1 MAMSIR
7 RYRLKRPS
15 RSRSIFRA
23 HWQGRYRAFM
33 SWSINTAWANRRM
46 RLLFHAGLGIAAVV
60 GVASGVCAAQ
70 DLRAPSAVTAGE
82 PATIST
88 AGGGKATFYLVGPG
102 VSNKSDVSLGNEI
115 PLRAQDLRDAGQY
128 FAILCSDICH
138 SASFYVSPAKPATL
152 TFLVHPSRV
161 PVAQSDAV
169 SGVALAFDQ
178 FHNLMLHT
186 LTVNFQLTAGN
197 ASLLSRQVPTQ
208 NGAAWFRA
216 LSGKSAG
223 LLQVTAAVD
232 ELSARRAVQQVA
244 SDPCNLRITGQ
255 RTKTGI
261 TVQSEPVRD
270 CAGNPV
276 PDGTIVTF
284 TATSANGKSSVD
296 APIKRGIAQ
305 AQMLASGAT
314 SISAASGVVMGNEVR
329 VGAQP

>member
-1 MAMSIR
+1 MQRFLQVCVRVS
-7 RYRLKRPS
+7 L
-15 RSRSIFRA
+15 
-23 HWQGRYRAFM
+23 
-33 SWSINTAWANRRM
+33 
-46 RLLFHAGLGIAAVV
+46 
-60 GVASGVCAAQ
+60 GVACLAGFCYAQ
-70 DLRAPSAVTAGE
+70 DFQVPAAISAGDEAD
-82 PATIST
+82 IST
-88 AGGGKATFYLVGPG
+88 AGSGKASFYLMGPG
-102 VSNKSDVSLGNEI
+102 VSRKSEVNLGESI
-115 PLRAQDLRDAGQY
+115 HLQAQDTRTAGDY
-128 FAILCSDICH
+128 LAILCS
-138 SASFYVSPAKPATL
+138 SACRSAGFYISPSRPATL

-178 FHNLMLHT
+178 FHNLVLHT

-255 RTKTGI
+255 RTRTGI
-261 TVQSEPVRD
+261 TVQTEPVRD

-284 TATSANGKSSVD
+284 TATDANGKSSVD
-296 APIKRGIAQ
+296 APIKHGVAQ

>member
-1 MAMSIR
+1 MER
-7 RYRLKRPS
+7 FLQVCVRV
-15 RSRSIFRA
+15 
-23 HWQGRYRAFM
+23 
-33 SWSINTAWANRRM
+33 
-46 RLLFHAGLGIAAVV
+46 LLGVACLGGFCRGQDFQIPAAV
-60 GVASGVCAAQ
+60 
-70 DLRAPSAVTAGE
+70 SAGDEAD
-82 PATIST
+82 IST
-88 AGGGKATFYLVGPG
+88 TGSGKATFYLVGPG
-102 VSNKSDVSLGNEI
+102 VSRKSEVNLGESI
-115 PLRAQDLRDAGQY
+115 HLPAQDTRTAGDY
-128 FAILCSDICH
+128 LAIICSSTCR
-138 SASFYVSPAKPATL
+138 SGGFYVSAAKPATL

-169 SGVALAFDQ
+169 SGVALPFDQ
-178 FHNLMLHT
+178 FHNLVLRP

-197 ASLLSRQVPTQ
+197 VSLSSRPVLTQ

-232 ELSARRAVQQVA
+232 DLSARRAVQQVA

-255 RTKTGI
+255 RTKVGI
-261 TVQSEPVRD
+261 TVQTEPVRD

-284 TATSANGKSSVD
+284 TAISTNGKSSVD